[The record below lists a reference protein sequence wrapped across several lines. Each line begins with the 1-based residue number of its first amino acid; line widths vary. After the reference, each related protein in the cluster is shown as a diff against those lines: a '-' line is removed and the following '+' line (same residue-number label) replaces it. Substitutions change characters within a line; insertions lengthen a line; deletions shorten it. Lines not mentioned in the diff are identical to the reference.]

1 MGVHASSHPD
11 IQVIESHVR
20 HADTDFTWAD
30 HWIGDLDNLERF
42 RATMLIDSNRFH
54 ANAL

>member
-1 MGVHASSHPD
+1 MGVDASSHPD
-11 IQVIESHVR
+11 IQEIESHVR
-20 HADTDFTWAD
+20 HADTDFTWACD
-30 HWIGDLDNLERF
+30 GIGDLDDLERF